1 PLTRCQEWRERVRRV
16 AARAASQYLEPLS
29 GRPWGR
35 PCCCYG
41 PVALSMVAR
50 GLGGASVPVGA
61 QIWRD
66 VGRRRR
72 THPQRRG
79 AREARGRLRP
89 RLRRGG
95 FGHGRP
101 DQSTRLLGGGALGL
115 PP

>member
-1 PLTRCQEWRERVRRV
+1 RCQEWRERVRRGCGQGRQSV
-16 AARAASQYLEPLS
+16 CRTAFWPALGPAMLLLWARGAFDGGY
-29 GRPWGR
+29 
-35 PCCCYG
+35 
-41 PVALSMVAR
+41 

-95 FGHGRP
+95 FGHGWP
-101 DQSTRLLGGGALGL
+101 DQSARLLGGGCL
-115 PP
+115 